1 MAAAYGTGGTGRS
14 PDDRKEQV
22 APPGA
27 GYHAQ
32 TKSLVARG
40 AQTAR
45 AVAPCQI
52 LPARSAPARIRQRAT
67 GKPGRASA
75 VRRGSMPRGR
85 LAVAGTTC
93 QVLKTLA
100 KGLRWVRSRVI
111 MELRSMSLT
120 LIAALPFLGALLPGL
135 MLRAGRNACA
145 IATGAVTLLALILL
159 ASHAPTVLRG
169 DIVQTRI
176 DWLPA
181 LGLNANFL
189 LDGLGLLFAG
199 LILGIGLLIILYARF
214 YLAKSDPMGQFYT
227 YLLLFQGAML
237 GIVLSDNIL
246 LLLIFWELTSL
257 SSFLL
262 IGYWKHLPE
271 GRQGARIALA
281 VTGGGGLA
289 MIAGMLILGSIA
301 GSYDLTVILQHKEL
315 IQSSDLYLPA
325 LILILAGAFTKSA
338 QFPFHFWLPHA
349 MAAPTPVSAY
359 LHSATMVKAGLFLM
373 ARLWPVLA
381 GTPEWFWIVA
391 TTGLV
396 TMLMAAKIALFKDD
410 LKALLAYSTVSH
422 LGLITMLLGFGTKAA
437 AAVATF
443 HIINHATFKAA
454 LFMTAGIVDHAAHTR
469 DLSRLG
475 GLRTLMP
482 VTFTIA
488 LLASLSMAGIPP
500 LNGFLSKEMMLE
512 EAAHIH
518 WLTPWAM
525 GLLAT
530 MGALLSAAYSFRFL
544 AHGFLGPVR
553 SDYPQAPHD
562 PGPGLWSAPAL
573 LTGLVVIIGLFPMLT
588 AAWLVDVAA
597 TAVAREAIHIQI
609 AHWHGLASPALWMSL
624 AAIGGGLAT
633 LGAYP
638 SLRALWD
645 TTPRPEAKRLF
656 DGIIEPLAALARTT
670 TEGLHNGSF
679 GRAVTLATLAI
690 AAAALWA
697 FTGGSHTPGTRTL
710 LPADPVVLAVWA
722 VLMLAALA
730 TPLLHRNRMVALIL
744 TGVVGLL
751 IAPLFALFSAPDLA
765 LTQASVEVVTILLML
780 LALHFLPK
788 NTPTESPG
796 PRRLRDA
803 GVAGIAG
810 LGIGALAYA
819 MMTRQPAFD
828 PISAFHLAQSK
839 PGAGGTNA
847 VNTIIV
853 DFRGYDTFGEIIVL
867 GIAALI
873 IFALSQSLL
882 QSPAVTRRL
891 AAFSDKG
898 ESGDRHP
905 MMLVVSTRLL
915 LPMAMLVGVY
925 IYLRGHNMPGGGFV
939 AGLVFAIAY
948 LMQYMASGYDWSHAR
963 QRYDHHVLIGWG
975 VLAAALAGVGPW
987 LLGLP
992 FLTSGY
998 TYVHLWPLEEF
1009 ELASAAIFDLGVFLC
1024 VLGAVLLALASLS
1037 RLARRTGE
1045 GINTRAYD
1053 IEGGK

>member
-1 MAAAYGTGGTGRS
+1 
-14 PDDRKEQV
+14 
-22 APPGA
+22 
-27 GYHAQ
+27 
-32 TKSLVARG
+32 
-40 AQTAR
+40 
-45 AVAPCQI
+45 
-52 LPARSAPARIRQRAT
+52 
-67 GKPGRASA
+67 
-75 VRRGSMPRGR
+75 
-85 LAVAGTTC
+85 
-93 QVLKTLA
+93 
-100 KGLRWVRSRVI
+100 
-111 MELRSMSLT
+111 MSLA

-135 MLRAGRNACA
+135 LIRAGRNVCA
-145 IATGAVTLLALILL
+145 VATGLVTLLALVLL
-159 ASHAPTVLRG
+159 ALNAPTVLAG
-169 DIVQTRI
+169 GVVQTRI

-181 LGLNANFL
+181 LGLNATFF
-189 LDGLGLLFAG
+189 LDGLGLMFAG
-199 LILGIGLLIILYARF
+199 LILGIGLLIVLYARF
-214 YLAKSDPMGQFYT
+214 YLSDRDPMGQFYS

-271 GRQGARIALA
+271 GRQGARMALA

-289 MIAGMLILGSIA
+289 MIAGMLILGNIT
-301 GSYDLTVILQHKEL
+301 GSYDLTVILRHKDL
-315 IQSSDLYLPA
+315 IQASPLYLPA
-325 LILILAGAFTKSA
+325 LILILLGAFTKSA
-338 QFPFHFWLPHA
+338 QFPFHFWLPYA

-373 ARLWPVLA
+373 ARMWPVLA

-391 TTGLV
+391 TTGLL
-396 TMLMAAKIALFKDD
+396 TMLIAAKIALFKDD

-422 LGLITMLLGFGTKAA
+422 LGLVTMLLGFGTKAA
-437 AAVATF
+437 ASVAVF
-443 HIINHATFKAA
+443 HILNHATFKAA

-475 GLRTLMP
+475 GLRRLMP
-482 VTFTIA
+482 VTFSIA

-512 EAAHIH
+512 EAAHTQ

-525 GLLAT
+525 GALA
-530 MGALLSAAYSFRFL
+530 MIGALLSAAYSFRFL
-544 AHGFLGPVR
+544 AHGFLGPIR
-553 SDYPQAPHD
+553 RDYPHPPHD

-573 LTGLVVIIGLFPMLT
+573 LAVLVVLIGLFPMAT
-588 AAWLVDVAA
+588 AACLVDAA
-597 TAVAREAIHIQI
+597 ASAVTAEPAHTHI
-609 AHWHGLASPALWMSL
+609 AHWHGLSSPALWMSL
-624 AAIGGGLAT
+624 AALGGGLMT

-638 SLRALWD
+638 RLRALWD
-645 TTPRPEAKRLF
+645 AAPRPEAKRIF
-656 DGIIEPLAALARTT
+656 DGVVEPLAALSRTT
-670 TEGLHNGSF
+670 TEGLHNGGF
-679 GRAVTLATLAI
+679 GRAVSLAVLAI
-690 AAAALWA
+690 AGAALWA
-697 FTGGSHTPGTRTL
+697 FVTGSHSPGTRASLPVDAITL
-710 LPADPVVLAVWA
+710 TIWA
-722 VLMLAALA
+722 VLILAALT
-730 TPLLHRNRMVALIL
+730 TPFLHRNRVVALIL
-744 TGVVGLL
+744 TGVIGLL
-751 IAPLFALFSAPDLA
+751 IAPLFVLFSAPDLA
-765 LTQASVEVVTILLML
+765 LTQVSVEVVTILLML

-788 NTPTESPG
+788 ATPAESPV

-803 GVAGIAG
+803 GIAAVAGA
-810 LGIGALAYA
+810 GIGALAYA
-819 MMTRQPAFD
+819 MMIRAPAFD

-882 QSPAVTRRL
+882 KSPAVTRRL

-905 MMLVVSTRLL
+905 MMLVVATRLL
-915 LPMAMLVGVY
+915 LPMVMLVGVY
-925 IYLRGHNMPGGGFV
+925 IYLRGHNLPGGGFV

-963 QRYDHHVLIGWG
+963 QRYDHHVLIGCG

-987 LLGLP
+987 FFGLP

-998 TYVHLWPLEEF
+998 TYVQLWPLEDF

-1037 RLARRTGE
+1037 RLALGTGE
-1045 GINTRAYD
+1045 GINIRAYD
-1053 IEGGK
+1053 TEGGPR